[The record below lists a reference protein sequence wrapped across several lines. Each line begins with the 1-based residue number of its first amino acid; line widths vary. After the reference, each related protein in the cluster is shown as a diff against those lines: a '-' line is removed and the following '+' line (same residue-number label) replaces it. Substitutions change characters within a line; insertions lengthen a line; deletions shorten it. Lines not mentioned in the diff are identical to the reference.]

1 MSKKEKEYIKMLEQ
15 QNNYYKLTLD
25 FYSSENQS
33 LKLKLEDMKE
43 TVKVNKEQLNE
54 YITTITNKDLVVEKM
69 NNTIT
74 QLKSRLEGLE
84 MNYKACL
91 QLKNQNSG
99 NINNTNNLYSNN
111 ITKNNN
117 LTHITSMPNNEAYSH
132 RVIQNTNVL
141 NKVEEGFVDVN
152 NKFKKNTTE
161 KISNATTDNTKMNN
175 QNEKETNDNY
185 SPNTNKINVDKIKFS
200 INIKNTQNDKN
211 NYTYNKSTSPKE
223 IYHNN
228 SLKTN
233 LQDVDS
239 LVNLENIKNLK
250 IGYEVSLI

>member
-15 QNNYYKLTLD
+15 QNSYYKLTLD

-99 NINNTNNLYSNN
+99 NLNITNNLYSNN

-141 NKVEEGFVDVN
+141 NKAEEGFVDVN
-152 NKFKKNTTE
+152 SKLKKNTTE

-175 QNEKETNDNY
+175 QNE
-185 SPNTNKINVDKIKFS
+185 
-200 INIKNTQNDKN
+200 
-211 NYTYNKSTSPKE
+211 KE

-250 IGYEVSLI
+250 IGYEVSLL